1 MKIGTVR
8 SSLGAAL
15 LFGWVQSVH
24 AEMALNL
31 QTPQTA
37 LGHTIY
43 GLHTLILIICLIIFV
58 LVFGAMFYAIWKHR
72 KSVGHKAAHFHEN
85 TTVEIIWTIIPFFI
99 LIGMA
104 VPATKTLLAERDTSV
119 PDMTIKVTGYQ
130 WKWHYDY
137 LQDGVSF
144 YSTLATPRDQIEN
157 LAPKGENYLL
167 EVDNPVVV
175 PIGKKVRVIVTAGD
189 VLHAWFVPALYV
201 KQDAV
206 PGFIRD
212 TWFKVESPGV
222 YRGQCAE
229 LCGKEH
235 GFMPIVVKAVS
246 EEDYK
251 QWVAEQKSKQGA
263 TAAAPVQV
271 AAADTAA
278 KSDAASAKVD
288 GKATYQ
294 QICQVCH
301 AAALMGAPKPGDKAA
316 WAPRIAQGL
325 PTLHEHAN
333 KGIRSMPAKGGNPSL
348 SDDQVNAAVDYM
360 VSLAK

>member
-1 MKIGTVR
+1 
-8 SSLGAAL
+8 
-15 LFGWVQSVH
+15 
-24 AEMALNL
+24 
-31 QTPQTA
+31 
-37 LGHTIY
+37 
-43 GLHTLILIICLIIFV
+43 
-58 LVFGAMFYAIWKHR
+58 
-72 KSVGHKAAHFHEN
+72 
-85 TTVEIIWTIIPFFI
+85 
-99 LIGMA
+99 
-104 VPATKTLLAERDTSV
+104 
-119 PDMTIKVTGYQ
+119 
-130 WKWHYDY
+130 
-137 LQDGVSF
+137 
-144 YSTLATPRDQIEN
+144 
-157 LAPKGENYLL
+157 
-167 EVDNPVVV
+167 
-175 PIGKKVRVIVTAGD
+175 
-189 VLHAWFVPALYV
+189 
-201 KQDAV
+201 
-206 PGFIRD
+206 
-212 TWFKVESPGV
+212 
-222 YRGQCAE
+222 
-229 LCGKEH
+229 
-235 GFMPIVVKAVS
+235 VVKAVS

-278 KSDAASAKVD
+278 KSDATSAKVD